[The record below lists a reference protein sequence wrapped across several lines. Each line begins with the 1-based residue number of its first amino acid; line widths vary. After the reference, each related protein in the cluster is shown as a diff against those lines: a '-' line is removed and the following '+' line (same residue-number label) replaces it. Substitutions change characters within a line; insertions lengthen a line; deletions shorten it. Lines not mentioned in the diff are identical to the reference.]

1 MSFLSGFIQ
10 ELRRRNVFRVAAV
23 YVVTAWLVMQI
34 ADTMFPA
41 FQMPAWT
48 ITFVAFLLVIGFPI
62 ALLLSWAFEMTPD
75 GLKRE
80 KDVERAESVAV
91 QTGNK
96 LNVITIALLG
106 IAAVFFALDK
116 FDAGDQE
123 IETAITQ
130 DKKSIAVIP
139 FENIS
144 GDPANDPFTIGI
156 HDDLLT
162 QLSRIGSLKTISRTS
177 MLQYRNTTKTIPQ
190 IARELGVATIL
201 EGGVQRSGD
210 RIRINAQLIDAE
222 TDTHLWAAT
231 YDRQLTAGNI
241 FAIQTEIAM
250 SIAEALEATL
260 TEGEQQRL
268 ARVPTRNLAALD
280 AYFLGKQL
288 LEQRSEKSLSAAVE
302 YFEQVIGLDPDF
314 ALGYSGLA
322 DAYMLL
328 PEYDAT
334 IDLDMVKEK
343 SVAAVNRALELDPNI
358 PEVLASMA
366 WNLTIHEYQWDE
378 AEKIM
383 RRALEIAPNNT
394 NALHWMSHILS
405 WQGRNKEG
413 LEYAERAA
421 EVDPLSSLM
430 AMNLS
435 YILADN
441 SRFDEAFSLA
451 QEVWERDPGL
461 FELMGN
467 LWLSM
472 LRAGRVED
480 AVEAMRIWAV
490 ATERDEEAIERI
502 ANLFLEYQ
510 RTGETV
516 DLPADLLERG
526 AFGSEN
532 LGQVYAFVKDTEN
545 TLIALEQAVE
555 ERSGSRSVLSMK
567 VNPLYDFI
575 RDDPRFLDLMARA
588 GLEP

>member
-1 MSFLSGFIQ
+1 MSFLSGFIR
-10 ELRRRNVFRVAAV
+10 ELSRRNVFKVAAV

-48 ITFVAFLLVIGFPI
+48 ITFVAFLLLIGFPI
-62 ALLLSWAFEMTPD
+62 AMLLSWAFEMTPD

-80 KDVERAESVAV
+80 KDIEHAESIAV

-96 LNVITIALLG
+96 LNVITITLLG
-106 IAAVFFALDK
+106 IAVVFFALDK
-116 FDAGDQE
+116 FGVGDKE
-123 IETAITQ
+123 SGTAIAQ

-144 GDPANDPFTIGI
+144 GDAANDPFTIGI

-162 QLSRIGSLKTISRTS
+162 HLSRIGSLKTISRTS
-177 MLQYRNTTKTIPQ
+177 MLQYRNTTKTIPE

-250 SIAEALEATL
+250 SIAEALAATL

-268 ARVPTRNLAALD
+268 AKVPTESLAALD

-288 LEQRSEKSLSAAVE
+288 LERRTRESLLAAVE
-302 YFEQVIGLDPDF
+302 YFEEVIKLDPDF
-314 ALGYSGLA
+314 ALGHSGLA
-322 DAYMLL
+322 DAYMIL
-328 PEYDAT
+328 PEHDENL
-334 IDLDMVKEK
+334 DLDMVKQK

-366 WNLTIHEYQWDE
+366 WNLMIHEYKWDE

-383 RRALEIAPNNT
+383 RRALEIEPNNT

-405 WQGRNKEG
+405 WQGRQEEG
-413 LEYAERAA
+413 LKYAERAV
-421 EVDPLSSLM
+421 EVDPLSLLM
-430 AMNLS
+430 ERNLS
-435 YILADN
+435 YILVD
-441 SRFDEAFSLA
+441 SGRFDEAIKLA
-451 QEVWERDPGL
+451 YEVRERDPGL
-461 FELMGN
+461 SEVIGD
-467 LWLSM
+467 LWLFM
-472 LRAGRVED
+472 LRAERIEE
-480 AVEAMRIWAV
+480 AVAAMQIWAV
-490 ATERDEEAIERI
+490 TTHRDQDAISRLGK
-502 ANLFLEYQ
+502 LFLEYQ
-510 RTGETV
+510 QTGEPV
-516 DLPADLLERG
+516 DLPADLLERAELG
-526 AFGSEN
+526 LEDV
-532 LGQVYAFVKDTEN
+532 GQVYAYFEDTEN

-575 RDDPRFLDLMARA
+575 RDDPRFVDLMARA

>member
-1 MSFLSGFIQ
+1 MSALSGFIR
-10 ELRRRNVFRVAAV
+10 ELSRRNVFKVAAV
-23 YVVTAWLVMQI
+23 YVVTAWLIMQI

-48 ITFVAFLLVIGFPI
+48 ITFVAFLLLVGFPI
-62 ALLLSWAFEMTPD
+62 ALMFSWAFELTPD

-80 KDVERAESVAV
+80 KDVERTESIVV

-96 LNVITIALLG
+96 LNVITITLLG

-116 FDAGDQE
+116 IGVGDKE
-123 IETAITQ
+123 SGTAAAK
-130 DKKSIAVIP
+130 DRRSIAVIP

-144 GDPANDPFTIGI
+144 GDAANDPFTIGI

-250 SIAEALEATL
+250 SIAEALAATL

-268 ARVPTRNLAALD
+268 AKVPTESLAALD

-288 LEQRSEKSLSAAVE
+288 LERRTRESLLAAVE
-302 YFEQVIGLDPDF
+302 YFEEVIELDPDF
-314 ALGYSGLA
+314 ALGHSGLA
-322 DAYMLL
+322 DAYMIL
-328 PEYDAT
+328 PEYDENL
-334 IDLDMVKEK
+334 DLDMVKQK

-366 WNLTIHEYQWDE
+366 WNLMIHEYKWDE

-383 RRALEIAPNNT
+383 RRALEIEPNNT

-405 WQGRNKEG
+405 WQGRVEEG
-413 LEYAERAA
+413 LLYAERAV
-421 EVDPLSSLM
+421 EVDPLSPLM
-430 AMNLS
+430 GMNLS
-435 YILADN
+435 YILVDHG
-441 SRFDEAFSLA
+441 RFDEAIKLA
-451 QEVWERDPGL
+451 YGVWERDPGL
-461 FELMGN
+461 SEAMGN
-467 LWLSM
+467 LWLAL
-472 LRAGRVED
+472 LRAGRIEE
-480 AVEAMRIWAV
+480 AVEAIQIWAL
-490 ATERDEEAIERI
+490 ATKRDTEAI
-502 ANLFLEYQ
+502 AQVGLLFLQYQ
-510 RTGETV
+510 ETGETV
-516 DLPADLLERG
+516 ALPADLLER
-526 AFGSEN
+526 AELGSED
-532 LGQVYAFVKDTEN
+532 LAQVYAYVIDTEN
-545 TLIALEQAVE
+545 TLTALEQAVE
-555 ERSGSRSVLSMK
+555 EKSGSRSVLSMK

-575 RDDPRFLDLMARA
+575 RDDPRFQELMVRA
-588 GLEP
+588 GLAP

>member
-1 MSFLSGFIQ
+1 MSFLSGFIR
-10 ELRRRNVFRVAAV
+10 ELSRRNVFKVAAV

-48 ITFVAFLLVIGFPI
+48 ITFVAFLLLIGFPI
-62 ALLLSWAFEMTPD
+62 ALLFSWAFEMTPD

-80 KDVERAESVAV
+80 TDVERSESIVT

-96 LNVITIALLG
+96 LNVITITLLG
-106 IAAVFFALDK
+106 IAVVFFALDK
-116 FDAGDQE
+116 FGVGDKE
-123 IETAITQ
+123 SGTAIAQ

-144 GDPANDPFTIGI
+144 GDAANDPFTIGI

-162 QLSRIGSLKTISRTS
+162 HLSRIGSLKTISRTS
-177 MLQYRNTTKTIPQ
+177 MLQYRNTTKTIPE

-222 TDTHLWAAT
+222 TDSHLWAAT
-231 YDRQLTAGNI
+231 YDRQLTASNI

-250 SIAEALEATL
+250 SIAEALAATL

-268 ARVPTRNLAALD
+268 AKVPTESLAALD

-288 LEQRSEKSLSAAVE
+288 LERRTRESLLAAVE
-302 YFEQVIGLDPDF
+302 YFEEVIKLDPDF
-314 ALGYSGLA
+314 ALGHSGLA
-322 DAYMLL
+322 DAYMIL
-328 PEYDAT
+328 PEHDENL
-334 IDLDMVKEK
+334 DLDMVKQK

-366 WNLTIHEYQWDE
+366 WNLMIHEYKWDE

-383 RRALEIAPNNT
+383 RRALEIEPNNT

-405 WQGRNKEG
+405 WQGRQEEG
-413 LEYAERAA
+413 LKYAERAV
-421 EVDPLSSLM
+421 EVDPLSLLM
-430 AMNLS
+430 ERNLS
-435 YILADN
+435 YILVD
-441 SRFDEAFSLA
+441 SGRFDEAIKLA
-451 QEVWERDPGL
+451 YEVRERDPGL
-461 FELMGN
+461 SEVIGD
-467 LWLSM
+467 LWLFM
-472 LRAGRVED
+472 LRAERIEE
-480 AVEAMRIWAV
+480 AVAAMQIWAV
-490 ATERDEEAIERI
+490 TTHRDQDAISRLGK
-502 ANLFLEYQ
+502 LFLEYQ
-510 RTGETV
+510 QTGEPV
-516 DLPADLLERG
+516 DLPADLLERAELG
-526 AFGSEN
+526 LEDV
-532 LGQVYAFVKDTEN
+532 GQVYAYFEDTEN

-575 RDDPRFLDLMARA
+575 RGDPRFRELMARA

>member
-1 MSFLSGFIQ
+1 MSSLSGFIQ
-10 ELRRRNVFRVAAV
+10 ELSRRNVFKVAAV

-48 ITFVAFLLVIGFPI
+48 ITFVASLLLIGFPI
-62 ALLLSWAFEMTPD
+62 AMMLSWAFEMTPD

-80 KDVERAESVAV
+80 KDVERTESIAV
-91 QTGNK
+91 RTGNK
-96 LNVITIALLG
+96 LNVITITLLG

-116 FDAGDQE
+116 YNAGDD
-123 IETAITQ
+123 ETGTPVTQ
-130 DKKSIAVIP
+130 DKRSIAVIP

-144 GDPANDPFTIGI
+144 GDTANDPFTIGI

-250 SIAEALEATL
+250 SIAEALAATL

-268 ARVPTRNLAALD
+268 AKVPTESLAALD

-288 LEQRSEKSLSAAVE
+288 LERRTRESLLAAVE
-302 YFEQVIGLDPDF
+302 YFEEVIELDPDF
-314 ALGYSGLA
+314 ALGHSGLA
-322 DAYMLL
+322 DAYMIL
-328 PEYDAT
+328 PEYDENL
-334 IDLDMVKEK
+334 DLDMVKQK

-366 WNLTIHEYQWDE
+366 WNLMIHEYKWDE

-383 RRALEIAPNNT
+383 RRALEIEPNNT

-405 WQGRNKEG
+405 WQGRVEEG
-413 LEYAERAA
+413 LLYAERAV
-421 EVDPLSSLM
+421 EVDPLSPLM
-430 AMNLS
+430 GMNLS
-435 YILADN
+435 YILVDHG
-441 SRFDEAFSLA
+441 RFDEAIKLA
-451 QEVWERDPGL
+451 YGVWERDPGL
-461 FELMGN
+461 SEAMGN
-467 LWLSM
+467 LWLAL
-472 LRAGRVED
+472 LRAGRIEE
-480 AVEAMRIWAV
+480 AVEAIQIWAL
-490 ATERDEEAIERI
+490 ATKRDTEAI
-502 ANLFLEYQ
+502 AQVGLLFLQYQ
-510 RTGETV
+510 ETGETV
-516 DLPADLLERG
+516 ALPADLLER
-526 AFGSEN
+526 AELGSED
-532 LGQVYAFVKDTEN
+532 LGQVYAYVKDTEN
-545 TLIALEQAVE
+545 TLTVLEQTVE
-555 ERSGSRSVLSMK
+555 EKSGSRSVLSMK

-575 RDDPRFLDLMARA
+575 RDDPRFRELMVRA
-588 GLEP
+588 GLAP

>member
-1 MSFLSGFIQ
+1 MSLVTRFIKELS
-10 ELRRRNVFRVAAV
+10 RRNVFKVAAV

-48 ITFVAFLLVIGFPI
+48 ITFVAFLLLIGFPI
-62 ALLLSWAFEMTPD
+62 ALFFSWAFEMTPD

-80 KDVERAESVAV
+80 KDVERTESITV

-96 LNVITIALLG
+96 LNVITITLLG

-116 FDAGDQE
+116 LNVGDKEPATQV
-123 IETAITQ
+123 AQ
-130 DKKSIAVIP
+130 DKRSIAVIP

-144 GDPANDPFTIGI
+144 GDAANDPFTIGI

-177 MLQYRNTTKTIPQ
+177 MLQYRDTTKTIPQ

-210 RIRINAQLIDAE
+210 RIRINVQLIDAA
-222 TDTHLWAAT
+222 TDAHLWAAT
-231 YDRQLTAGNI
+231 YDRQLTASNI

-250 SIAEALEATL
+250 SIAEALAATL

-268 ARVPTRNLAALD
+268 ANVPTKSLAALD

-288 LEQRSEKSLSAAVE
+288 LERRTLESLLAAVE
-302 YFEQVIGLDPDF
+302 YFEEVIELDPDF
-314 ALGYSGLA
+314 ALGHSGLA
-322 DAYMLL
+322 DAYMIL
-328 PEYDAT
+328 PEYDAI
-334 IDLDMVKEK
+334 IDLDIVKEK

-366 WNLTIHEYQWDE
+366 WNLTIHEYKWDE
-378 AEKIM
+378 AEKVM
-383 RRALEIAPNNT
+383 RRALEIEPNNT

-405 WQGRNKEG
+405 WQGRVEEG
-413 LEYAERAA
+413 LRYAERAV

-430 AMNLS
+430 GMNLS
-435 YILADN
+435 YILVDN
-441 SRFDEAFSLA
+441 GRFDEAFKLA
-451 QEVWERDPGL
+451 YEVFERDPNL
-461 FELMGN
+461 SEAMGN
-467 LWLSM
+467 LWLAL
-472 LRAGRVED
+472 LRGGRVEE
-480 AVEAMRIWAV
+480 AVEAIQIWAV
-490 ATERDEEAIERI
+490 ATHRDEDAIRRVGQ
-502 ANLFLEYQ
+502 LFIEYQ
-510 RTGETV
+510 HTAEPV
-516 DLPADLLERG
+516 ELPTDLLERA
-526 AFGSEN
+526 AFGSED

-545 TLIALEQAVE
+545 TLIALDQAVE

-567 VNPLYDFI
+567 VNPLYDFV
-575 RDDPRFLDLMARA
+575 RDDPRFQELMARA
-588 GLEP
+588 GLSP

>member
-123 IETAITQ
+123 IETAITR

-210 RIRINAQLIDAE
+210 RIRINAQLIDGE

-268 ARVPTRNLAALD
+268 ARVPTESLAALD

-288 LEQRSEKSLSAAVE
+288 LERRNRESLMAAVE
-302 YFEQVIGLDPDF
+302 YFEEVIKLDPDF
-314 ALGYSGLA
+314 ALGHSGLA
-322 DAYMLL
+322 DAYMIL
-328 PEYDAT
+328 PEYDENL
-334 IDLDMVKEK
+334 DLDMVKQK
-343 SVAAVNRALELDPNI
+343 SIAAVNRALELDPNI
-358 PEVLASMA
+358 PEVLASRGWDQM
-366 WNLTIHEYQWDE
+366 IHHYDWTG
-378 AEKIM
+378 AEQSL
-383 RRALEIAPNNT
+383 RRALEIESNNA
-394 NALHWMSHILS
+394 NALHWLSHVLS
-405 WQGRNKEG
+405 WQGRVEEG
-413 LEYAERAA
+413 LLYAERAV
-421 EVDPLSSLM
+421 EVDPLSPLM
-430 AMNLS
+430 GMNLS
-435 YILADN
+435 YILVDN
-441 SRFDEAFSLA
+441 GRFDEAIKLA
-451 QEVWERDPGL
+451 YEVWERDPGL
-461 FELMGN
+461 SEAMGN
-467 LWLSM
+467 LWLAL
-472 LRAGRVED
+472 LRGGRVEE
-480 AVEAMRIWAV
+480 AIEAMQIWAV
-490 ATERDEEAIERI
+490 ATHRDQEAIRRVGQ
-502 ANLFLEYQ
+502 LFLEYQ
-510 RTGETV
+510 QTGERME
-516 DLPADLLERG
+516 LPADLLERAG
-526 AFGSEN
+526 FG
-532 LGQVYAFVKDTEN
+532 LADIGQVYAFVQDAEN
-545 TLIALEQAVE
+545 TLIALDRAVE

-575 RDDPRFLDLMARA
+575 RDDPRFVDLMARA